1 MKKALSIL
9 SIVLFLFSCTEKEKT
24 YEELEAEVLCDVLPE
39 VLERELKFYSVR
51 IPPPPRTLDSL
62 KYNDKQLDSIKIQDS
77 LSWDAH
83 LKDYKVYYQNQLSEI
98 RQYKK
103 VQQKVLDTL
112 LYVKKLSVDE
122 TVYLKSELDSRKVG
136 LDEFNNSNINV
147 NLVPYSN
154 TFEGQERNSG
164 EQVFFLT
171 RVLMDEKGENSFF
184 TVFKFFGTY
193 HVFCRKTKNNK
204 WEIRKVIPDDNNKL
218 RLE

>member
-1 MKKALSIL
+1 MSHGLQPMKWVNDFPVIGNDADGDGTGEP
-9 SIVLFLFSCTEKEKT
+9 VLAFKKPNVGKNYPVATP
-24 YEELEAEVLCDVLPE
+24 AE
-39 VLERELKFYSVR
+39 S
-51 IPPPPRTLDSL
+51 
-62 KYNDKQLDSIKIQDS
+62 
-77 LSWDAH
+77 
-83 LKDYKVYYQNQLSEI
+83 
-98 RQYKK
+98 
-103 VQQKVLDTL
+103 
-112 LYVKKLSVDE
+112 
-122 TVYLKSELDSRKVG
+122 
-136 LDEFNNSNINV
+136 DEFNDSNIKV

-204 WEIRKVIPDDNNKL
+204 WEIRKVIPDDDNKL